1 MLKSKKW
8 MVFQVKRR
16 VKNME
21 KPVDLQSEA
30 IVYHLGRD
38 YNSSTFSRS
47 LIFMLMVIAF
57 NFLILHFFLGRIVKE
72 SDAVVLFPF
81 LAFMNLL
88 FFLEFLFGCESITV
102 FETHFEVR
110 YLYKTVFVRFSDL
123 KDLKIKSS
131 PFNPD
136 FDMVWKKKN
145 GRWGRCSFIASKEY
159 IQSIDEFKKKLNEQ
173 LNKNGVFLSL
183 LWMESKKF
191 KLKRG

>member
-1 MLKSKKW
+1 
-8 MVFQVKRR
+8 
-16 VKNME
+16 ME
-21 KPVDLQSEA
+21 KPVDLKSET

-47 LIFMLMVIAF
+47 LIFVLMVIAF
-57 NFLILHFFLGRIVKE
+57 NFLMLYFFLGKTVKE
-72 SDAVVLFPF
+72 SDAVIFFPF

-88 FFLEFLFGCESITV
+88 FFLEFLSGCESITV

-110 YLYKTVFVRFSDL
+110 YLYRRLFVRFSDL

-145 GRWGRCSFIASKEY
+145 GRGGRCFFSASKED
-159 IQSIDEFKKKLNEQ
+159 IQSIDEFKKRLNEQ
-173 LNKNGVFLSL
+173 LNKNGIFLSL
-183 LWMESKKF
+183 LWMENDF